1 MYEDFTVRDR
11 FTGEQLHCL
20 WKGTVVAI
28 ATRHADATDIRFAVN
43 GKPVWIALPNL
54 AWVEQKR
61 RNGKVITD
69 YLAAQLARQAT
80 ATLAE
85 VRGTAAVL
93 PGSHAGSRAGAPAFG
108 TRQLARLPGCLS
120 RVAAGRAVL
129 LVNLARF
136 SGSPATVIVTAAAG
150 QAAEQV
156 WVVGPGC
163 SGSASDVLAH
173 QQLPGRRAAGG

>member
-1 MYEDFTVRDR
+1 VQYQHAGR
-11 FTGEQLHCL
+11 TG
-20 WKGTVVAI
+20 T
-28 ATRHADATDIRFAVN
+28 IR
-43 GKPVWIALPNL
+43 PVSTSTN
-54 AWVEQKR
+54 
-61 RNGKVITD
+61 